1 MIDSNNFDF
10 GTELNDD
17 SSSVIDNNQISNFD
31 SCDSTNFDGL
41 GHNPT
46 LNIEI
51 DSFHTCGISHEFGL
65 IGRCLSEN
73 TFENEIINSSSVS
86 SPYDSGFD
94 DEHPIPS
101 YKELRNAGFTDFEA
115 KKIIYG
121 DHEMYSDKELYE
133 CLYESDD
140 PKASYDAMIKEKT
153 DEMFR
158 KIDDRIARL

>member
-10 GTELNDD
+10 GTELNDN
-17 SSSVIDNNQISNFD
+17 SLSEIDNNQISNFD
-31 SCDSTNFDGL
+31 SCDSTNLDGSE
-41 GHNPT
+41 HSPT
-46 LNIEI
+46 LNIGVN
-51 DSFHTCGISHEFGL
+51 SFHTYGMSDEIGLTDISQY
-65 IGRCLSEN
+65 EN
-73 TFENEIINSSSVS
+73 TFENEIKNSSSIS

-158 KIDDRIARL
+158 KIDERIARL